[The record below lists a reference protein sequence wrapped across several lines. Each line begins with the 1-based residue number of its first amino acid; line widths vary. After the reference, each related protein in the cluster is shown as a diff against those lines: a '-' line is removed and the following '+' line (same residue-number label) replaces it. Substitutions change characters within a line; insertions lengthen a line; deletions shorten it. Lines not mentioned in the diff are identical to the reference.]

1 MKPTGKAKE
10 RRLLLRRRIALTTGL
25 IVATAILAVSAI
37 AWLVT
42 DDNLRGEVDQALLTR
57 LPQPGRRGQLP
68 KFDGLCTNPDSQ
80 PLQRFTEGVELFNP
94 DGSVCAP
101 SSLDKVVKLPADGA
115 VTAPA
120 LRDGVTVSGVKV
132 RVLLYPIGNGRVVAV
147 SRPLT
152 DIDNALNQL
161 RNALIVT
168 ALLSVALA
176 GTVALLLTRAAL
188 VPVERLTETVEH
200 IARTEDLETPVDV
213 TGRDEAGRLGRAFTA
228 MTAALSD
235 SRRRQRDLVADA
247 AHELRTPLT
256 SLRTNVE
263 LLARSEQRGRP
274 LPDGHRAKI
283 MASLQSQTVEFS
295 ALVEELVMLA
305 RDERELSR
313 VEVDVDDVLAR
324 AVRRAGSRAGGHRFD
339 VEVAPWQ
346 VIGDPPSLERLALNL
361 LDNAVKFSPSGS
373 TIEVRSAPGWLTIR
387 DQGPGIPAEHRE
399 HVFDRF
405 WRSPEARGMPGS
417 GLGLAIV
424 ANTVTAHGGTVE
436 IVEPPDG
443 RGCCVRVEL
452 PVRPAA
458 RDGQEIG

>member
-1 MKPTGKAKE
+1 MKATKTKE
-10 RRLLLRRRIALTTGL
+10 RRLLLRRRVALTTGL

-42 DDNLRGEVDQALLTR
+42 DDNLRGALDQTLLTR
-57 LPQPGRRGQLP
+57 LPQLSRPGQMPR
-68 KFDGLCTNPDSQ
+68 FDELCTNPDNQ
-80 PLQRFTEGVELFNP
+80 PLQRFMEGVELFES
-94 DGSVCAP
+94 DGNVCAP
-101 SSLDKVVKLPADGA
+101 SSLDRVLKLPSDGT
-115 VTAPA
+115 VTVPT
-120 LRDGVTVSGVKV
+120 LRDGVTVSGVRV
-132 RVLLYPIGNGRVVAV
+132 RVLLYPLGDGRVVSV
-147 SRPLT
+147 SRSMT
-152 DIDNALNQL
+152 DIDDALNHL
-161 RNALIVT
+161 RDALTVT

-176 GTVALLLTRAAL
+176 GTIALVLTRAAL

-213 TGRDEAGRLGRAFTA
+213 TGRDEAGRLGRAFTS
-228 MTAALSD
+228 MTAALSE

-274 LPDGHRAKI
+274 LPDGHRAKV
-283 MASLQSQTVEFS
+283 MASLQTQTAEFG
-295 ALVEELVMLA
+295 ALIEELVMLA

-313 VEVDVDDVLAR
+313 TTLAVDEVLAR
-324 AVRRAGSRAGGHRFD
+324 AVQRAGSRAGGHRLD
-339 VEVAPWQ
+339 VEISPWQ
-346 VIGDPPSLERLALNL
+346 AIGDAPALERLVLNL

-373 TIEVRSAPGWLTIR
+373 TIEVRSEPGWLTVR
-387 DQGPGIPAEHRE
+387 DEGPGIAAEHRE

-424 ANTVTAHGGTVE
+424 ANMVSAHGGTVE

-452 PVRPAA
+452 PVHAPA
-458 RDGQEIG
+458 RDGQRIG